1 MPQQLAPDGRELSV
15 AARPAEVL
23 QPVAPVGLD
32 VVAALQ
38 REQRLDVLVGG
49 ALGEG
54 EARDVLDR
62 DMLWIESRRV
72 VGGQRNERSFL
83 ARLLEIDAAPA
94 RGEVGDVI
102 TADDV
107 DAREQA
113 RRSIDAANRG
123 LDAEPIVVL
132 TDASDRE
139 CVHRDRKST

>member
-1 MPQQLAPDGRELSV
+1 MPQQLAPDGRELGT
-15 AARPAEVL
+15 AAYPPQVFE
-23 QPVAPVGLD
+23 PVAQMRGD
-32 VVAALQ
+32 VSASLECQ
-38 REQRLDVLVGG
+38 KRLDVLVGG

-54 EARDVLDR
+54 EACNVLDR
-62 DMLWIESRRV
+62 NVLWIEMGRV
-72 VGGQRNERSFL
+72 IGRQRDERSFL
-83 ARLLEIDAAPA
+83 TRLLEIDAAPA

-102 TADDV
+102 AAHDV

-139 CVHRDRKST
+139 